1 MDDQIAGNA
10 NKDSTLGNQT
20 ADGSSSTAV
29 NVKPG
34 NENVAMSTDP
44 LSFEMIMQEL
54 GGLKAS
60 IAERGT
66 TDLALGKLLDTEW
79 SVLECSPSG
88 GCGNS
93 FYDILQC
100 NGAIARTTTILFSGG
115 AKSTRRKQQ
124 NTECT
129 PIFSVFNS

>member
-44 LSFEMIMQEL
+44 LSFEVIMQEL

-79 SVLECSPSG
+79 SVLECLPSG
-88 GCGNS
+88 GM
-93 FYDILQC
+93 
-100 NGAIARTTTILFSGG
+100 R
-115 AKSTRRKQQ
+115 
-124 NTECT
+124 
-129 PIFSVFNS
+129 